1 MGWKKVIAVGWKK
14 VIAVGWEKVAM
25 RKSSDWKKVAMK
37 KRKVKN
43 KPYIAKYSLII
54 SLKYKYFL
62 NLVSVIVYD

>member
-25 RKSSDWKKVAMK
+25 RKSSDEKKERWKT
-37 KRKVKN
+37 N
-43 KPYIAKYSLII
+43 LYIAKYSLII